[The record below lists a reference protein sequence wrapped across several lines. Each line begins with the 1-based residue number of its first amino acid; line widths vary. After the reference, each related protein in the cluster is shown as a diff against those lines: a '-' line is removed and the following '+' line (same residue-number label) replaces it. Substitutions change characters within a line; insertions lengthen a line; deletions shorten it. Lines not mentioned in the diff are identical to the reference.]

1 MGRKIAFATI
11 MVLTLNMPAM
21 TAAQE
26 DGPVDLPDCGRSV
39 PISRTMLRG
48 ASFAGGPLRAGGAYL
63 VATLGSPGRGTLLF
77 VRDRASRWHGHAI
90 LGMSSTLGVF
100 QSKRSSDV
108 FAWAWNDAEG
118 PGSSFTGIHASGGG
132 GGIFCVDLPFPA
144 ELNQPAE
151 FLSFDRFNIAPNGRG
166 IVVGTADVERRNGTH
181 HWFYRYDSRD
191 FGRTWRPP
199 ARVSSMPAAPGA
211 YRPVTGA
218 APAALVRSLRA
229 QAH

>member
-1 MGRKIAFATI
+1 MSRKIAFATI
-11 MVLTLNMPAM
+11 MVLALSMPAV

-26 DGPVDLPDCGRSV
+26 DGPVDLPDCGRPV

-100 QSKRSSDV
+100 QSQRSSDV

-151 FLSFDRFNIAPNGRG
+151 FLSFDRFNIAPGGQG
-166 IVVGTADVERRNGTH
+166 IVVGKADMERGGTRI
-181 HWFYRYDSRD
+181 YRYDSRD
-191 FGRTWRPP
+191 FGRRWRPP
-199 ARVSSMPAAPGA
+199 VRVSSTPAAPGA

-229 QAH
+229 QAR